1 LLHTTSIKYRVS
13 PGAVVEVA
21 SPNAHC
27 EPESEGAMPKRRH
40 ALSGALYE
48 VGADGNVYVE
58 KEGHRGVFTPTGRY
72 LSGDLYSA
80 DPHMCLWLAG
90 PQVPGGANMK
100 DMPVPAGFDG

>member
-1 LLHTTSIKYRVS
+1 MV
-13 PGAVVEVA
+13 GVA
-21 SPNAHC
+21 FGRDRLRIGKR
-27 EPESEGAMPKRRH
+27 GAMRKRRH

-58 KEGHRGVFTPTGRY
+58 KDGHRGVFTPRGQY
-72 LSGDLYSA
+72 ISGDVYSA

>member
-1 LLHTTSIKYRVS
+1 LLHTTSIKYRLRW
-13 PGAVVEVA
+13 GAVVGSSVA
-21 SPNAHC
+21 NAHC

>member
-1 LLHTTSIKYRVS
+1 MR
-13 PGAVVEVA
+13 
-21 SPNAHC
+21 
-27 EPESEGAMPKRRH
+27 KRRH

-58 KEGHRGVFTPTGRY
+58 KDGRHGVFTSRGRY

-80 DPHMCLWLAG
+80 DPQMCLWLAG